1 MSESERSESADHI
14 RGAGEMVTLERA
26 IVGALTDT
34 INAHGPITRQWIGSA
49 AKRVAG
55 NLPALRA
62 APPSEREA
70 KLEEAL
76 REIAEWQMP
85 RTGRRWCGP
94 KITEPHAKITPPC
107 TCQGETPYHVEQ
119 GSNGERDHIRAIAR
133 AALGEAPD
141 GD

>member
-1 MSESERSESADHI
+1 
-14 RGAGEMVTLERA
+14 MVTLERA

-70 KLEEAL
+70 KLTEAL
-76 REIAEWQMP
+76 RAALGALSRTEQALQLAVRGSPLRDMAETLAEAAYAHQ
-85 RTGRRWCGP
+85 
-94 KITEPHAKITPPC
+94 
-107 TCQGETPYHVEQ
+107 QG
-119 GSNGERDHIRAIAR
+119 R

-141 GD
+141 ADHD